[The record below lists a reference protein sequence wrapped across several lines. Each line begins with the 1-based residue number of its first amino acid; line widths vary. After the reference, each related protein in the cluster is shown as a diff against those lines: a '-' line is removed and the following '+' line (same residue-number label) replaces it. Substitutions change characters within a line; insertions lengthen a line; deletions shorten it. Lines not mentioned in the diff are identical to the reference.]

1 LQKEPETKCLKLNS
15 EVEAR
20 MTARTPSKTLLKTL
34 CVFSNPVEV
43 VPVAR
48 TQIFLKKMRRNFYS
62 T

>member
-1 LQKEPETKCLKLNS
+1 
-15 EVEAR
+15 

-48 TQIFLKKMRRNFYS
+48 TQIFLKKMRR
-62 T
+62 